1 MYSAPPLHHDPDMLC
16 YYYSYICGVR
26 ITNHL
31 KLILKTMTADS
42 QPFYQSD
49 NIVIKKYDPTRTIT
63 TSQAIKK
70 TYEPLIQTKE
80 KNARD
85 DVYEK
90 KQEEL
95 HELVLIVKVN
105 EIFSPDRISSVNFF
119 TQSCGDWTILH
130 KYDGVKM
137 QDIKHVIVAF
147 NTIALEVYEVASW
160 AHKEGDDTWVFTGQP
175 ILRPF
180 CQAKESYKDLPSPL
194 KNRVYHPLY
203 EVIGEKLSTTSMRIA
218 ELGVVFY

>member
-1 MYSAPPLHHDPDMLC
+1 
-16 YYYSYICGVR
+16 
-26 ITNHL
+26 
-31 KLILKTMTADS
+31 MTADS
-42 QPFYQSD
+42 QRFYQSE
-49 NIVIKKYDPTRTIT
+49 NIVIEKYDPAQPIT
-63 TSQAIKK
+63 TSPAIKK

-90 KQEEL
+90 PQKGL

-105 EIFSPDRISSVNFF
+105 ETFSPDRISSVNFF
-119 TQSCGDWTILH
+119 TQSCGDWSIPHT
-130 KYDGVKM
+130 YDGINLL
-137 QDIKHVIVAF
+137 DIKHVIVAF

-180 CQAKESYKDLPSPL
+180 CQAKDSYKKLPRRL

-203 EVIGEKLSTTSMRIA
+203 EVIGEKLSTKERKGA
-218 ELGVVFY
+218 ELGVVFYKSL

>member
-1 MYSAPPLHHDPDMLC
+1 MDRYPSDQ
-16 YYYSYICGVR
+16 YYSYICGVR
-26 ITNHL
+26 IANHL
-31 KLILKTMTADS
+31 KLILRTMTADS
-42 QPFYQSD
+42 QPFYESD
-49 NIVIKKYDPTRTIT
+49 NIVIEKYDPARPIT
-63 TSQAIKK
+63 TSPAIKK

-105 EIFSPDRISSVNFF
+105 KTFITNRISSVNFF
-119 TQSCGDWTILH
+119 TQSCGDWYIPHTH
-130 KYDGVKM
+130 NGVNM
-137 QDIKHVIVAF
+137 TDIKHVIVAF

-180 CQAKESYKDLPSPL
+180 CQAKDSYKKLPRRL

-203 EVIGEKLSTTSMRIA
+203 EVIGEKLSTKERKGA
-218 ELGVVFY
+218 ELGVVFYKSL

>member
-1 MYSAPPLHHDPDMLC
+1 
-16 YYYSYICGVR
+16 
-26 ITNHL
+26 
-31 KLILKTMTADS
+31 MTADS
-42 QPFYQSD
+42 QPFYESD
-49 NIVIKKYDPTRTIT
+49 NIVIEKYDPTQPIT

-70 TYEPLIQTKE
+70 TYEPLILTKE

-105 EIFSPDRISSVNFF
+105 KTFITNRISSVNFF
-119 TQSCGDWTILH
+119 TQSCGDWHIPHTH
-130 KYDGVKM
+130 DGVNM

-180 CQAKESYKDLPSPL
+180 CQAKDSYKKLPRRL

-203 EVIGEKLSTTSMRIA
+203 EVIGEKLSTKERKGA
-218 ELGVVFY
+218 ELGVVFYKSL

>member
-1 MYSAPPLHHDPDMLC
+1 
-16 YYYSYICGVR
+16 
-26 ITNHL
+26 
-31 KLILKTMTADS
+31 MTADS
-42 QPFYQSD
+42 QRFYQSKK
-49 NIVIKKYDPTRTIT
+49 IAIKKYDPTQPIT
-63 TSQAIKK
+63 TSTAIKK

-85 DVYEK
+85 DVYENP
-90 KQEEL
+90 QEGL

-105 EIFSPDRISSVNFF
+105 ETFSSNRISSVNFF

-130 KYDGVKM
+130 KYDGVNM

-147 NTIALEVYEVASW
+147 NTIVLEVYEVASW

-180 CQAKESYKDLPSPL
+180 CQDKESYKDLPSPL
-194 KNRVYHPLY
+194 KSRVYHPLY
-203 EVIGEKLSTTSMRIA
+203 EVIGEKLSTKERKGA

>member
-1 MYSAPPLHHDPDMLC
+1 
-16 YYYSYICGVR
+16 
-26 ITNHL
+26 
-31 KLILKTMTADS
+31 MTADS
-42 QPFYQSD
+42 QPFYQSKK
-49 NIVIKKYDPTRTIT
+49 IVIKKYDPTQPIT
-63 TSQAIKK
+63 TSTAIKK
-70 TYEPLIQTKE
+70 TYEPLIQTKV
-80 KNARD
+80 KNTRD
-85 DVYEK
+85 DVYENP
-90 KQEEL
+90 QAGL

-105 EIFSPDRISSVNFF
+105 ETFSSNRISSVNFF

-130 KYDGVKM
+130 KYNGVNM

-180 CQAKESYKDLPSPL
+180 CQDKESYKDLPSPL

-203 EVIGEKLSTTSMRIA
+203 EVIGEKLSTKERKGA

>member
-1 MYSAPPLHHDPDMLC
+1 
-16 YYYSYICGVR
+16 
-26 ITNHL
+26 
-31 KLILKTMTADS
+31 MTADS
-42 QPFYQSD
+42 QRFYQSKK
-49 NIVIKKYDPTRTIT
+49 IVIKKYDPTQPIT
-63 TSQAIKK
+63 TSTAIKK

-105 EIFSPDRISSVNFF
+105 KTFITNRISSVNFF
-119 TQSCGDWTILH
+119 TQSCGDWHILH
-130 KYDGVKM
+130 KYDGVNM

-147 NTIALEVYEVASW
+147 NTIVLEVYEVASW

-180 CQAKESYKDLPSPL
+180 CQDKESYKDLPSPL
-194 KNRVYHPLY
+194 KSRVYHPLY
-203 EVIGEKLSTTSMRIA
+203 EVIGEKLSTKERKGA